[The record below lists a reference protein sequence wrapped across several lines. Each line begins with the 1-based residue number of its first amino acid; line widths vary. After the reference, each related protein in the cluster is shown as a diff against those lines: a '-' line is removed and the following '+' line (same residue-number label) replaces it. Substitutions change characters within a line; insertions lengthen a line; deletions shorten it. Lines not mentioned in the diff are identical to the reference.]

1 MSIYVSPPSTIT
13 IDHFGLRFVP
23 MSFWTLNAD
32 VMHTL
37 GPAYIRD
44 NRDLVVSLYSARLLN
59 MQNYPRLPAE
69 LGSA

>member
-1 MSIYVSPPSTIT
+1 
-13 IDHFGLRFVP
+13 

-44 NRDLVVSLYSARLLN
+44 NLGHVEKLYSARLLN